1 MKRGQEKI
9 DEKRGKESYFYER
22 ARRAELKAMAFSKKP
37 VTRRKKVLEIR
48 KQPKEEENANLQT
61 QMEFES
67 W

>member
-1 MKRGQEKI
+1 
-9 DEKRGKESYFYER
+9 
-22 ARRAELKAMAFSKKP
+22 MAFSKKP